1 MTKCASCQAELPADG
16 AFCPEC
22 GADEETAEALYAPNP
37 DLPEEEVFDYDEY
50 KKREFGKSPVPH
62 GMSVFWWVIAIL
74 VLVAVIMMVLR

>member
-1 MTKCASCQAELPADG
+1 MKTCPNCGELVPEEAKI
-16 AFCPEC
+16 CPEC
-22 GADEETAEALYAPNP
+22 GADEETADALYAPNP
-37 DLPEEEVFDYDEY
+37 DLPDEEEFDYDEY